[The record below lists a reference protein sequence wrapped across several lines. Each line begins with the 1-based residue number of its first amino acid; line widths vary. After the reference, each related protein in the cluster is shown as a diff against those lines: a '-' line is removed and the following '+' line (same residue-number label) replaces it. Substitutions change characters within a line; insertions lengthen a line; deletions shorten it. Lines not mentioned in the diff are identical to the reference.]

1 MPPRRHRGLPPTGE
15 LRSITPSGVAGGR
28 RPEKV
33 CVQPAS
39 SSHRGLKMHPRTRA
53 PPGLRAWRAQPS
65 SGGLGQARR
74 AAFLPRRL
82 SCPRGSVS
90 LTGGPSTP
98 GCWEGA
104 TLGSHSAPA
113 HCSLTSG
120 RKRTYVHTNRHTRMH
135 TQTHTHRCTRRAH
148 RGMCMHTHAQRGM
161 CAIIDTHTCAHIHGC
176 TNTHVCAAT
185 PMCMCAHRG
194 THMHAHAAEA
204 GTEAERTAERR
215 PRFRTEKGPGGHRH
229 LSFTAAHHGGPGVD

>member
-1 MPPRRHRGLPPTGE
+1 MPPRRHRGPPPTGE

-33 CVQPAS
+33 QPAS
-39 SSHRGLKMHPRTRA
+39 SSHRSLKMRPRPGA

-135 TQTHTHRCTRRAH
+135 TQTHAHRCTRRAH

-161 CAIIDTHTCAHIHGC
+161 CAIIDTHVC
-176 TNTHVCAAT
+176 THTRMHKYTRVRSHPDAHVCT
-185 PMCMCAHRG
+185 
-194 THMHAHAAEA
+194 
-204 GTEAERTAERR
+204 
-215 PRFRTEKGPGGHRH
+215 
-229 LSFTAAHHGGPGVD
+229 

>member
-82 SCPRGSVS
+82 SCPRGSIS
-90 LTGGPSTP
+90 LTGGPVHTGLLGRGHSRVTLCSRP
-98 GCWEGA
+98 LQPHQWSQTDICTHKQTHTHAHANTYTQVHTQGSQRHVHAHTCTERYVCNHRHTRVHTYTDAQIHTCAQPPRCACVHIGARTCTLMQQRRARRLREQRREG
-104 TLGSHSAPA
+104 PD
-113 HCSLTSG
+113 SG
-120 RKRTYVHTNRHTRMH
+120 RKRDPV
-135 TQTHTHRCTRRAH
+135 
-148 RGMCMHTHAQRGM
+148 
-161 CAIIDTHTCAHIHGC
+161 
-176 TNTHVCAAT
+176 AT
-185 PMCMCAHRG
+185 
-194 THMHAHAAEA
+194 
-204 GTEAERTAERR
+204 
-215 PRFRTEKGPGGHRH
+215 
-229 LSFTAAHHGGPGVD
+229 DI

>member
-1 MPPRRHRGLPPTGE
+1 MRPRPG
-15 LRSITPSGVAGGR
+15 
-28 RPEKV
+28 
-33 CVQPAS
+33 
-39 SSHRGLKMHPRTRA
+39 A

-65 SGGLGQARR
+65 SGGLGQVRR

-120 RKRTYVHTNRHTRMH
+120 RKQTYVHTNRHTRMH
-135 TQTHTHRCTRRAH
+135 TQTHAHRCTRRAH
-148 RGMCMHTHAQRGM
+148 RGTCMHTHAQRGM

-176 TNTHVCAAT
+176 TNTHVCTAT
-185 PMCMCAHRG
+185 PMCMCAHRC

-204 GTEAERTAERR
+204 GTEAENSGEKAQIPDGKGTRWPPTSELHSCSPRR
-215 PRFRTEKGPGGHRH
+215 PRRGLERFSRLWTHQTNQIQVPAP
-229 LSFTAAHHGGPGVD
+229 T

>member
-1 MPPRRHRGLPPTGE
+1 MPPRRHRGPPPTGE

-39 SSHRGLKMHPRTRA
+39 SSHRGLKMRPRPGA

-65 SGGLGQARR
+65 SGSRPSAQGRLPAP
-74 AAFLPRRL
+74 AAQLPEGWRL
-82 SCPRGSVS
+82 AH
-90 LTGGPSTP
+90 GGP
-98 GCWEGA
+98 
-104 TLGSHSAPA
+104 
-113 HCSLTSG
+113 
-120 RKRTYVHTNRHTRMH
+120 VHTGLLGRGHSRVTLCSRPLQPHQWSQMDICTHRHTRMH

-185 PMCMCAHRG
+185 PMCMCAHRC

>member
-1 MPPRRHRGLPPTGE
+1 MPPRRHRGPPPTGE

-28 RPEKV
+28 RLEK
-33 CVQPAS
+33 VQPAS

-135 TQTHTHRCTRRAH
+135 TYTQVHTQGSQRHVHAHTCTERYVCNHRHTRVHTYTDAQIHTCVQPPRCACVHIGARTCTLMQQRRA
-148 RGMCMHTHAQRGM
+148 RRLREQRREGP
-161 CAIIDTHTCAHIHGC
+161 DSGRKRDP
-176 TNTHVCAAT
+176 VAT
-185 PMCMCAHRG
+185 
-194 THMHAHAAEA
+194 
-204 GTEAERTAERR
+204 
-215 PRFRTEKGPGGHRH
+215 
-229 LSFTAAHHGGPGVD
+229 DI

>member
-1 MPPRRHRGLPPTGE
+1 MPPRRHRGPPPTGE

-135 TQTHTHRCTRRAH
+135 TQTHAHRCTRRAH

-161 CAIIDTHTCAHIHGC
+161 CAIIDTHVCTHTRMHKYTCVRSHPDA
-176 TNTHVCAAT
+176 HVCT
-185 PMCMCAHRG
+185 
-194 THMHAHAAEA
+194 
-204 GTEAERTAERR
+204 
-215 PRFRTEKGPGGHRH
+215 
-229 LSFTAAHHGGPGVD
+229 

>member
-1 MPPRRHRGLPPTGE
+1 MPPRRHRGPPPTGE

-39 SSHRGLKMHPRTRA
+39 SSHRGLKMRPRTRA
-53 PPGLRAWRAQPS
+53 PPGLRARRAQPS

-120 RKRTYVHTNRHTRMH
+120 HKWTYVHTDTHACTRKHMH
-135 TQTHTHRCTRRAH
+135 TGAH
-148 RGMCMHTHAQRGM
+148 AGLTEA
-161 CAIIDTHTCAHIHGC
+161 CAC
-176 TNTHVCAAT
+176 
-185 PMCMCAHRG
+185 
-194 THMHAHAAEA
+194 THMHREVCVQ
-204 GTEAERTAERR
+204 
-215 PRFRTEKGPGGHRH
+215 
-229 LSFTAAHHGGPGVD
+229 S